1 LQVYQTR
8 HYDIHTD
15 LDTDD
20 VKEAAVRMTRMF
32 EEYRLRTRGFSG
44 DIRNRFPFYLYRN
57 ADDYFDAG
65 GLPGSAG
72 VFNGTSL
79 MAIAGDHVSN
89 GTWHVVQHEGFHQF
103 AAAVIRGKLPTWLN
117 EGLAEYFGESIFT
130 GDSYISGIIPPG
142 RLRRVK
148 QEIDDGKFKSIRD
161 MMLTGQQQWN
171 NKLTTENYDQA
182 WSMVH
187 FLAHGDQGR
196 YQTTFVSFMQLL
208 GRGFQWPMA
217 WQKTFG
223 DAAGFEARW
232 KQWWLDQPENPTAAL
247 YAQARCATMAGFL
260 GRAAGQK
267 QRFPDFDDFASQ
279 AEAGTVRTGD
289 TVDLW
294 L

>member
-1 LQVYQTR
+1 MQSTRITRSIATLLVALTALFSPSHSLASTKLQVYQTR

-103 AAAVIRGKLPTWLN
+103 AAAVIRGNLPTWLN

-130 GDSYISGIIPPG
+130 GDGYISGIIPPG
-142 RLRRVK
+142 RLRRV
-148 QEIDDGKFKSIRD
+148 
-161 MMLTGQQQWN
+161 
-171 NKLTTENYDQA
+171 
-182 WSMVH
+182 
-187 FLAHGDQGR
+187 
-196 YQTTFVSFMQLL
+196 
-208 GRGFQWPMA
+208 
-217 WQKTFG
+217 
-223 DAAGFEARW
+223 
-232 KQWWLDQPENPTAAL
+232 
-247 YAQARCATMAGFL
+247 
-260 GRAAGQK
+260 
-267 QRFPDFDDFASQ
+267 
-279 AEAGTVRTGD
+279 
-289 TVDLW
+289 
-294 L
+294 